1 MSKLKVYLSASF
13 KADRVLVARVKDRLL
28 EKDVEILT
36 YTGNGWSMED
46 EKKLKSADILVLV
59 PHDKFASTF
68 HLGAGQYNE
77 IRRFYDAAKAGY
89 KSMTIV
95 YPNSNNVEVNA
106 DSALSFTS
114 CNQLPSHLKNM
125 VDNYCAVSGLNTH
138 NLSTFID
145 INKALKEEKAPT
157 SPSVPAKQKPSR
169 QQTSVLPQ
177 EVIDAIAEAQRGSMI
192 NVNAGLC
199 SPTLRLFNPI
209 NPFAESTLNSN
220 AYAQASNARA
230 GGLRFSS
237 PKPDDSAWEM
247 KMAATAISEPIN
259 IDDESEYP
267 ESLTPM
273 LALYPIIC
281 KG

>member
-36 YTGNGWSMED
+36 YTGNGWSLED
-46 EKKLKSADILVLV
+46 EKRLKSADVLVLV

-68 HLGAGQYNE
+68 HLGAGQHNE
-77 IRRFYDAAKAGY
+77 IRRFYDTTKSGY

-114 CNQLPSHLKNM
+114 CNKLPSNFQNM
-125 VDNYCAVSGLNTH
+125 VDNYSCVTGLNTH
-138 NLSTFID
+138 SLSTFID
-145 INKALKEEKAPT
+145 INKALKEEKAPAY
-157 SPSVPAKQKPSR
+157 PSAPAKQKPSR

-177 EVIDAIAEAQRGSMI
+177 EVIDAIAEAQRGSMM
-192 NVNAGLC
+192 
-199 SPTLRLFNPI
+199 SI
-209 NPFAESTLNSN
+209 NPYPGNCTLGFTTTSAFANSTLNSN